1 MNRTKVIGYLALGM
15 VAVALTA
22 VLCVTLQ
29 QGKEAGEARKIKQME
44 SRDRPRRARLR
55 GRRGCRHAGGAPL
68 TR

>member
-44 SRDRPRRARLR
+44 SRVTGLAAPGSAGAEGAATQAVRR
-55 GRRGCRHAGGAPL
+55 
-68 TR
+68 